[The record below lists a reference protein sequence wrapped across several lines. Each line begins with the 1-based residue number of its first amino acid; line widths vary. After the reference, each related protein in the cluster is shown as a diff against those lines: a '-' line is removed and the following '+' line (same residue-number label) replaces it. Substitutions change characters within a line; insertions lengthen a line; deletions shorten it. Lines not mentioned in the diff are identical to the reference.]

1 MKKMKERLMDRK
13 QAERGRKEVLLPPA
27 TVREELWDLF
37 QRRMG

>member
-1 MKKMKERLMDRK
+1 MKKRLMRGK
-13 QAERGRKEVLLPPA
+13 QAESVRKEVLLPPA